1 MKIVFECYEIVCTHF
16 LFEFSFSME
25 DSMEEKKRWRVFLS
39 RAEKKRRCEC
49 VNALTCE
56 WNGQTHIYTHRNF
69 IHGLRT
75 EKAFA
80 SITIARREPRGDW
93 NTRIF
98 VELFFSFFFF
108 YTARKLKSY
117 TIQNWNA
124 SSARGGSNLF
134 PIPRFISDQRGG
146 SLFRRRTFT
155 NFFPSIFIFFSL
167 SPFLSM
173 IISLLT

>member
-108 YTARKLKSY
+108 LHREKVEKLHDTKLKRFLR
-117 TIQNWNA
+117 
-124 SSARGGSNLF
+124 ARRIKLISNPTFHFRPAAVLF
-134 PIPRFISDQRGG
+134 SVEELLPTSFLRF
-146 SLFRRRTFT
+146 LFF
-155 NFFPSIFIFFSL
+155 
-167 SPFLSM
+167 SPFL
-173 IISLLT
+173 LFFLW

>member
-98 VELFFSFFFF
+98 VEFFFSFFFF
-108 YTARKLKSY
+108 FTPRESWKVTRYKIETLPPRAEDQTYFQSHVSFP
-117 TIQNWNA
+117 T
-124 SSARGGSNLF
+124 SAAVLF
-134 PIPRFISDQRGG
+134 SVEELLPTSFLRF
-146 SLFRRRTFT
+146 L
-155 NFFPSIFIFFSL
+155 FFS
-167 SPFLSM
+167 P
-173 IISLLT
+173 SLLFFLW

>member
-108 YTARKLKSY
+108 LHREKVEKLHDTKLKRFLR
-117 TIQNWNA
+117 
-124 SSARGGSNLF
+124 ARRIKLISNPTFHFRPARRFSF
-134 PIPRFISDQRGG
+134 P
-146 SLFRRRTFT
+146 
-155 NFFPSIFIFFSL
+155 
-167 SPFLSM
+167 
-173 IISLLT
+173 